1 MKAICWASG
10 MILLACCLCIS
21 ADSQSNHFSINVG
34 KIAGENSGF
43 WKAAGSDHLFYHVP
57 RPSGQALLD
66 RMQVTGSHRYI
77 RSHHTFK
84 RDTNHGVPRGQNVYS
99 EDENGNPLYDFSKVN
114 MVFSE
119 YVKRGIKPIV
129 EYDYLPDQF
138 EIKAEQANAG
148 NDEGMA
154 MRNTGPNDWK
164 KWSDLMKA
172 ATWNF
177 IETFGEKE
185 VRTWYFEVW
194 NEPDGWPIE
203 QMDVFYKMYDVFVD
217 AVTSVDSNLRVGGP
231 ACYHEYFLRPFLEH
245 VTRGTNHVTGKK
257 GSRIDFI
264 SYHIYGLS
272 GKWLNT
278 EPHIQPQVQRF
289 SQSVLWL
296 QRLLRDFPELKDTE
310 FHINEWG
317 LSSNY
322 ARTVKDHPDLKYRN
336 SRESALFLVK
346 LVNSLF
352 QIEDNYQFPI
362 SLLLYWGFSWE
373 ADEDEFFAGKRELT
387 TAGNI
392 PKPIQTGFEMLAK
405 LGEQRLHV
413 ERSAKDNRLGMLAT
427 RSEGDSIAL
436 IAYNYEEDDQHK
448 DKGERLVVD
457 IMGLEANTGYDLTKT
472 SLDQTNNNTY
482 TTWEKMGRPPA
493 SRKIDLG
500 PMEQAGKLRPTG
512 QQAFR
517 TNSKGAAQIELTLE
531 PLSMKLIQISKTNI
545 AGISS
550 PHYKGKF
557 ASGQMDDKIISHRLA
572 SPYQAD
578 STTIRVLLPDEM
590 IPGDS
595 FQVLYVLPV
604 IENDNRRFGDGL
616 SEIAKYGYHN
626 EFRLICVAPEFTS
639 LPWYADH
646 ETNMQQQDESHFLKT
661 VIPFMDGHYPTLNT
675 EKGRLL
681 IGFSKSGWGAFSLLL
696 RHPETFYRAAGWDI
710 GIRIDTGPITEEER
724 AERIQR
730 IFGSLSNFE
739 DYRISS
745 LLEERG
751 NQLGDSE
758 RLLFYNTEGKRGPG
772 GVEIHRLMVEL
783 GIPHRYLFEKKRIH
797 RWDSGWIPEA
807 VRFLTED

>member
-1 MKAICWASG
+1 MV
-10 MILLACCLCIS
+10 ILAACFSIS
-21 ADSQSNHFSINVG
+21 AYSQSNRFTIDVQEVV
-34 KIAGENSGF
+34 GENSGF

-57 RPSGQALLD
+57 RPSGQALLN
-66 RMQVTGSHRYI
+66 RMQATRSHQYL

-84 RDTNHGVPRGQNVYS
+84 KDTNHGVPRGQDVYS
-99 EDENGNPLYDFSKVN
+99 EDEYGNPQYDFTHVN
-114 MVFSE
+114 RVFTE

-129 EYDYLPDQF
+129 EYDYLPREL
-138 EIKAEQANAG
+138 EIRDKTVPIG

-154 MRNTGPNDWK
+154 MRNTGPNDWD

-172 ATWNF
+172 ATRNF
-177 IETFGEKE
+177 IEVFGREE

-203 QMDVFYKMYDVFVD
+203 QLDVFYKMYDVFVD

-257 GSRIDFI
+257 GTRIDFI

-296 QRLLRDFPELKDTE
+296 QRLMRDFPELRGTE

-322 ARTVKDHPDLKYRN
+322 ARTVKDHPDLVYRN
-336 SRESALFLVK
+336 TRESALFLVK

-392 PKPIQTGFEMLAK
+392 PKPIQNGFEMLAK

-436 IAYNYEEDDQHK
+436 IAFNYDEYDQHK

-457 IMGLEANTGYDLTKT
+457 INGLEANTGYDLTET
-472 SLDQTNNNTY
+472 SLDKTNNNTY

-517 TNSKGAAQIELTLE
+517 TDSKGAAQIELTLE
-531 PLSMKLIQISKTNI
+531 PHSMKLIQISKSNI
-545 AGISS
+545 TGISS
-550 PHYKGKF
+550 PLYQGEF
-557 ASGQMDDKIISHRLA
+557 ASGHMDDKIISHRLA

-590 IPGDS
+590 IPGES
-595 FQVLYVLPV
+595 YQVLYILPV
-604 IENDNRRFGDGL
+604 IENANRRFGDGL
-616 SEIAKYGYHN
+616 SEIMNYGYHN
-626 EFRLICVAPEFTS
+626 EFKLICVAPEFTS

-661 VIPFMDGHYPTLNT
+661 VLPFIDDHYPTLNT

-681 IGFSKSGWGAFSLLL
+681 IGFSKSGWGAFTLLL
-696 RHPETFYRAAGWDI
+696 RNPETFYKAAGWDI
-710 GIRIDTGPITEEER
+710 GIRLDTGPITEEES
-724 AERIQR
+724 AERIQK
-730 IFGSLSNFE
+730 IFCSLPKFE
-739 DYRISS
+739 EYRISS
-745 LLEERG
+745 LLKDRG
-751 NQLGDSE
+751 NKLGDSE
-758 RLLFYNTEGKRGPG
+758 RLFYYNTEGKRGPG

-807 VRFLTED
+807 VRFLIEE